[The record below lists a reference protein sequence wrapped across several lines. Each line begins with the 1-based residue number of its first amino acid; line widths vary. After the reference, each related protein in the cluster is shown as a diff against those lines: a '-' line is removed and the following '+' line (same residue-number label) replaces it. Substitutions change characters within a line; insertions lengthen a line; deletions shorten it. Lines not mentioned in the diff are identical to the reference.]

1 MEMVPDWLGNERI
14 DDMKCC
20 NHDCNQGR
28 DCPNRNNP
36 VKTATGLQ
44 IVAMACFTGLVV
56 SIAIMSAY
64 FLGSWIVDG
73 IVMLAETVK

>member
-56 SIAIMSAY
+56 ANVMMAAY